1 MVCASSDKV
10 PRASPY
16 SGAANLIH
24 SYGYGTITLYRW
36 ISHAILLEYISY
48 VTVLNP
54 NSMLVWAPPL
64 SLAATD
70 GIDFSF
76 FSSRY

>member
-36 ISHAILLEYISY
+36 LSHAILLEYILY
-48 VTVLNP
+48 LVALTP
-54 NSMLVWAPPL
+54 DSMSVWAPPL
-64 SLAATD
+64 SLAAPY